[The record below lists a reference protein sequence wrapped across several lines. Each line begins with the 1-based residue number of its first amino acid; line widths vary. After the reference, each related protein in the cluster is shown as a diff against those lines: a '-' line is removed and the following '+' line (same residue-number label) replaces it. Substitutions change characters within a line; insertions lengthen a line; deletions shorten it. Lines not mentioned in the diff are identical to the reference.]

1 MSQAQTLQVRKTED
15 LITPLISSF
24 LIVMFL
30 FFIDEGYYDFRWMKE
45 AGNWF
50 VFGIYMIIFFPIQWG
65 ISHFVFYKLT
75 GWKKT
80 AAMVGISIPLTLI
93 FLWLVF

>member
-1 MSQAQTLQVRKTED
+1 MSQTQTLPVRKTED
-15 LITPLISSF
+15 LIAPLISAF

-45 AGNWF
+45 PGNWLVF
-50 VFGIYMIIFFPIQWG
+50 VIYMIIFFPIQWG
-65 ISHFVFYKLT
+65 ISHFVFNKLT

-80 AAMVGISIPLTLI
+80 VAMMGISIPLSLI
-93 FLWLVF
+93 LLWLVF

>member
-15 LITPLISSF
+15 LITPLISAF

-50 VFGIYMIIFFPIQWG
+50 VFVIYMIIFFPIQWG
-65 ISHFVFYKLT
+65 ISHFVFSPLT

-80 AAMVGISIPLTLI
+80 AAMVGLSIPLSLLLFWAIT
-93 FLWLVF
+93 